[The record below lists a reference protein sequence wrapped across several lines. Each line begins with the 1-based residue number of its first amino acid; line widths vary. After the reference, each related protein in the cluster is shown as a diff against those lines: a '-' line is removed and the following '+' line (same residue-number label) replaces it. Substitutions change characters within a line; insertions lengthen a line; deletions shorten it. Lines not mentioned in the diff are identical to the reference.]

1 MWIDYNG
8 EKTMFLQEENKKLS
22 MDNFIFPEKLRSKL
36 QFLIDNPEK
45 MPRVLCFYGNPGNG
59 KTTFAKYLASKISK
73 EVHYYDSNSFKMD
86 GTSSSAILKS
96 IKKSYRTVSIYEF
109 VEGNEH
115 LKDRPFNKA
124 FIIDEFHNSS
134 AQTQDG
140 YKIAVE
146 EISNTGSIFIF
157 ILNTDKKETYERR
170 VTPAMRSRFYDIK
183 FDLED
188 YQIDEVCELVK
199 KKYPQIPNETVREL
213 VTAND
218 MRRLMTEAKILG

>member
-1 MWIDYNG
+1 
-8 EKTMFLQEENKKLS
+8 MFLQEENKQLS
-22 MDNFIFPEKLRSKL
+22 IDDFIFSKKLRSKL

-96 IKKSYRTVSIYEF
+96 INESYRTVSIYEF
-109 VEGNEH
+109 VEGNEY
-115 LKDRPFNKA
+115 LKDRPFNRA

-146 EISNTGSIFIF
+146 EISKTGSIFIF
-157 ILNTDKKETYERR
+157 ILNTDEKETYEKR

-183 FDLED
+183 FDLDD

-199 KKYPQIPNETVREL
+199 SKYTIIPDETIRKL

-218 MRRLMTEAKILG
+218 MRRLMTKAKILGY

>member
-1 MWIDYNG
+1 
-8 EKTMFLQEENKKLS
+8 MFLQEENKKLS

-59 KTTFAKYLASKISK
+59 KTTFAKYLALSIAK
-73 EVHYYDSNSFKMD
+73 EVQYYDSNRFKAE
-86 GTSSSAILKS
+86 GKASNSILRS
-96 IKKSYRTVSIYEF
+96 INDSCRTIPMYEF
-109 VEGNEH
+109 IEGYEH
-115 LKDRPFNKA
+115 LKNKPFNRA

-134 AQTQDG
+134 DQTQDS

-146 EISNTGSIFIF
+146 EISKNSSIFIF
-157 ILNTDKKETYERR
+157 ILNTDEKETYEKR

-183 FDLED
+183 FDLEVH
-188 YQIDEVCELVK
+188 QIDEVFGLVK
-199 KKYPQIPNETVREL
+199 NKYPQVPDETIREL

-218 MRRLMTEAKILG
+218 MRRLMTKAKILS

>member
-1 MWIDYNG
+1 MNI
-8 EKTMFLQEENKKLS
+8 QERNNTINME
-22 MDNFIFPEKLRSKL
+22 NFIFSKELRTEL
-36 QFLIDNPEK
+36 QFLLDNPSK
-45 MPRVLCFYGNPGNG
+45 LGALCFYGNPGNG
-59 KTTFAKYLASKISK
+59 KTTFAKYLASEIAK
-73 EVHYYDSNSFKMD
+73 EVQYYDSNGFKME
-86 GTSSSAILKS
+86 GKSSSVILKS
-96 IKKSYRTVSIYEF
+96 INDSYKTVSLNEF
-109 VEGNEH
+109 IDGNEH

>member
-1 MWIDYNG
+1 
-8 EKTMFLQEENKKLS
+8 MFLQEENKQLS
-22 MDNFIFPEKLRSKL
+22 IDDFIFSKKLRSKL

-45 MPRVLCFYGNPGNG
+45 MPRVLCFYGSPGNG

-96 IKKSYRTVSIYEF
+96 INESYRTVSIYEF
-109 VEGNEH
+109 VEGNEY
-115 LKDRPFNKA
+115 LKDRPFNRA

-146 EISNTGSIFIF
+146 EISKTGSIFIF
-157 ILNTDKKETYERR
+157 ILNTDEKETYEKR

-183 FDLED
+183 FDLDD

-199 KKYPQIPNETVREL
+199 SKYTMIPDETIRKL

-218 MRRLMTEAKILG
+218 MRRLMTEAKILGY